1 MENVKLKFT
10 PASLEAIAEKTLVRE
25 TGARGLR
32 AVVENIMLDIM
43 YELPS
48 LSGITGCVI
57 TDDVI
62 NKGEE
67 PLLVYGDEAQAS
79 TG

>member
-1 MENVKLKFT
+1 MAAVSDE
-10 PASLEAIAEKTLVRE
+10 PDALEAIADLATERK

-32 AVVENIMLDIM
+32 AIVEDVMLNIM

-48 LSGITGCVI
+48 LTGVTGCVI

-62 NKGEE
+62 NKREE
-67 PLLVYGDEAQAS
+67 PILIYGDESQAA
-79 TG
+79 TGE